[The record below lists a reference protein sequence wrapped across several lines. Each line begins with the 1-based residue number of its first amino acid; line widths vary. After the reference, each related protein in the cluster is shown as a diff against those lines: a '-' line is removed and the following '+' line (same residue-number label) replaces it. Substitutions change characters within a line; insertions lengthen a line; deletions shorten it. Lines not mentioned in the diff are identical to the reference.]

1 MSLTAVLES
10 IRKETQTER
19 DKGTRFERLIQ
30 AFLQTDQRY
39 SRLFRHVWLWSE
51 FFGRKAFGGTDTGI
65 DLVAETVDGGYWAI
79 QCKCYQEKTVIS
91 KGDVDSFLST
101 SGRLFPNQEG
111 KDTTFEQRLWISTT
125 DSWGSN
131 ALEAMH
137 NQTPPVQIL
146 GLSDL
151 EAAAVDWDALDK
163 GLTGKAALQK
173 KKILRPHQQE
183 ALNAVLT
190 GFETHDRGKLIM
202 ACGTGKTFTALRTVE
217 ACLER
222 LHPNDAET
230 AAPERSGLVLFLV
243 PSIALLS
250 QTLDEWCAQSKTP
263 LNAIC
268 VCSDKGVSQRKSAKD
283 DSDGFT
289 IEQLALPAT
298 TNVSTLKPRLFEAIR
313 QPGMTVVFST
323 YQSIE
328 TVAET
333 QKSLRTA
340 GVRADFD
347 IAVCDEAHRTTGYAL
362 KGEEL
367 KAFMLVHDENAIHI
381 RKRLYMTATPR
392 LYSEESKSKAAKKE
406 VYLCSMDDED
416 KYGPEFF
423 RLGFG
428 RAVKEGLLTDY
439 KVLVLAVNE
448 AEVSASAQKILAT
461 QNELSTDDASKL
473 VGCINALSKIII
485 GDGGTLKASDPA
497 PMRRAVAFCQTIK
510 ASKIVAD
517 VFRDSRKTYWNT
529 LSPEQKAK
537 ILPVDAQHVD
547 GGMSATD
554 RQERLRWL
562 KQEQTEPVCRILTN
576 ARCLSEGVD
585 VPNLDAVLF
594 LSARNS
600 QVDVVQSVGRVMR
613 LSDGKKYGYII
624 IPIVIPEGVKP
635 EDALEGSDRYKV
647 VWSVLSALRAHDD
660 RFNATVNQIELNKS
674 KPKNI
679 IVGGIDSGDSGS
691 GDAGESAEAEARAAA
706 ETINKQLELDFQ
718 TLQATLYAKMVEK
731 VGERR
736 YWENWAKDIAEIVQR
751 HITRIKQLV
760 SNDSKHREEFLS
772 FVGALRKNINPS
784 VTEQQAVEMLGQH
797 LVTKPVFDA
806 LFDDYSFVKNNPV
819 SCSMQ
824 GILSLLEKEQNP
836 EDLAVLNR
844 FYESVKERASG
855 IDNAAG
861 KQTVIVELYDKFFKV
876 AFKKMSEQ
884 LGIVYTP
891 TEVVD
896 FIIHSVEA
904 VMQKEFGRSISDE
917 NVHVLDPFTGTGTFM
932 TRLLQSGVI
941 RKEDLLRKY
950 TKELHANEIVLLAY
964 YIAAVNIE
972 TVFRDVAEQASYEE
986 FKGIC
991 LTDTFQLGETEDAGK
1006 LFADIFPENS
1016 QRVIDQKKAP
1026 IRVIIGNPPYSAG
1039 QKSANDNA
1047 QNQEYPH
1054 LRERIEKTYAAG
1066 VKTTNKNSLYDSYI
1080 EAFRWA
1086 TDRLQEG
1093 SGSEGGIV
1101 AFVSNGNWI
1110 ANAAMAG
1117 MRTALMKEYSRIYI
1131 FDLRG
1136 NCRTSGELRKKEAG
1150 NVFGLGSRTPICITV
1165 LVKRPEQWAD
1175 KPAEVLYHDIGDYL
1189 SHEEKL
1195 QMIAKFGDLSNSEM
1209 SWIRLEA
1216 DEHGD
1221 WLGKRSGVFGTLIP
1235 LGNKDDKKSRETV
1248 FLPIYSNGLKTN
1260 CDSWAYNLSEHI
1272 LVENIGRYLSFF
1284 NEEVLRWSSADQ
1296 NVPVEKFVRTDLKQI
1311 SWHSG
1316 ILPKVTQGVQAELD
1330 PSGVRTALY
1339 RPFFKL
1345 YAYFDRVVNQRVAQ
1359 LPKLFPYPG
1368 AENLAICV
1376 SKQDALITDCL
1387 PDLHVVGDTQC
1398 FPLYW
1403 YEERDVNEPSLFGYD
1418 DPAQKYI
1425 RHDAITDWIRNRARQ
1440 QYGDKAISKENI
1452 FYYVYGLLHSKDYRE
1467 AFSND
1472 LKKMLPRIPLVDDV
1486 KDFWAFERAGRQ
1498 LAELHLHYE
1507 APRKTEG
1514 VEVVCAGGNLDN
1526 VSLRVSKMRFA
1537 KIGKEADLSSIEYN
1551 NAVTVKGIPAKAY
1564 EYVVNGKTPMEWMM
1578 EFYTENSNKKYGEN
1592 KIVNDANSW
1601 CEEHHNPRY
1610 ILDTLINVIDVSCR
1624 TVDIVDALPHLNL
1637 EDGNEND

>member
-1 MSLTAVLES
+1 ME
-10 IRKETQTER
+10 
-19 DKGTRFERLIQ
+19 
-30 AFLQTDQRY
+30 
-39 SRLFRHVWLWSE
+39 
-51 FFGRKAFGGTDTGI
+51 
-65 DLVAETVDGGYWAI
+65 
-79 QCKCYQEKTVIS
+79 
-91 KGDVDSFLST
+91 
-101 SGRLFPNQEG
+101 
-111 KDTTFEQRLWISTT
+111 
-125 DSWGSN
+125 
-131 ALEAMH
+131 ALH
-137 NQTPPVQIL
+137 NQTPPVVSL

-151 EAAAVDWDALDK
+151 ENAAVDWDALDK
-163 GLTGKAALQK
+163 GLIGEAAQQK

-183 ALNAVLT
+183 ALNAVLS

-202 ACGTGKTFTALRTVE
+202 ACGTGKTFTALRTAE
-217 ACLER
+217 AFLEK
-222 LHPNDAET
+222 LHPKKAET
-230 AAPERSGLVLFLV
+230 EASEHHGLVLFLV

-250 QTLDEWCAQSKTP
+250 QTLDEWCAQSQTP

-283 DSDGFT
+283 DADGFT

-298 TNVSTLKPRLFEAIR
+298 TNVSTLKLRLFEAVR
-313 QPGMTVVFST
+313 KPGMTVVFST
-323 YQSIE
+323 YQSIG

-333 QKSLRTA
+333 QKALRTT

-362 KGEEL
+362 KGEEQ
-367 KAFMLVHDENAIHI
+367 KAFMLVHDEDAIHI

-406 VYLCSMDDED
+406 VYLCSMDDEE

-485 GDGGTLKASDPA
+485 GDGGSLKASDPA

-510 ASKIVAD
+510 ASKTVAE

-529 LSPEQKAK
+529 LSPEQKVR

-613 LSDGKKYGYII
+613 LADGKKYGYII

-635 EDALEGSDRYKV
+635 EDALEDSDRYKV

-679 IVGGIDSGDSGS
+679 IVGGIDSGSDGDDGS
-691 GDAGESAEAEARAAA
+691 GRSDGTGDKEAEARAAA

-751 HITRIKQLV
+751 HIARINRLI
-760 SNDSKHREEFLS
+760 SDDSKHRAAFLS

-819 SCSMQ
+819 SSSMQ
-824 GILSLLEKEQNP
+824 GILALLEKEKNP

-861 KQTVIVELYDKFFKV
+861 KQKVIVELYDKFFKV

-972 TVFRDVAEQASYEE
+972 TVFRDVAGQKNYEE

-1054 LRERIEKTYAAG
+1054 LRARIEETYAAG

-1101 AFVSNGNWI
+1101 AFVSNGSWI

-1117 MRTALMKEYSRIYI
+1117 MRIALMKEYSRIYI

-1136 NCRTSGELRKKEAG
+1136 NQRTSGELSRKEGGKI
-1150 NVFGLGSRTPICITV
+1150 FGSGSRTPIGITV
-1165 LVKRPEQWAD
+1165 LVKKPEQSAD
-1175 KPAEVLYHDIGDYL
+1175 EPAEVLYHDIGDYL
-1189 SHEEKL
+1189 SREEKL
-1195 QMIAKFGDLSNSEM
+1195 QLIAKFGDLSNSEM
-1209 SWIRLEA
+1209 SWTRLET

-1221 WLGKRSGVFGTLIP
+1221 WLEKRSGVFGTLIP
-1235 LGNKDDKKSRETV
+1235 LGNKEDKKSRETV
-1248 FLPIYSNGLKTN
+1248 FLPIYSNGLKTQR
-1260 CDSWAYNLSEHI
+1260 DSWCYNSAS
-1272 LVENIGRYLSFF
+1272 V
-1284 NEEVLRWSSADQ
+1284 VLRDAITRMIADYNQ
-1296 NVPVEKFVRTDLKQI
+1296 QREAFHAYRETHSDVVVEKFVNYDSKKIAWTKGL
-1311 SWHSG
+1311 
-1316 ILPKVTQGVQAELD
+1316 LD
-1330 PSGVRTALY
+1330 DCGRNRAIAVEEASFRIGLY
-1339 RPFFKL
+1339 RPFYKTNV
-1345 YAYFDRVVNQRVAQ
+1345 YFSRRLNDRVYQVPR
-1359 LPKLFPYPG
+1359 LFPYPG
-1368 AENLAICV
+1368 AENLVICV
-1376 SKQDALITDCL
+1376 HGLNGNKPFSCL
-1387 PDLHVVGDTQC
+1387 MTNVIPDLNMLEAGCQC
-1398 FPLYW
+1398 FPLYC
-1403 YEERDVNEPSLFGYD
+1403 YEECDVNEPSLFGYD
-1418 DPAQKYI
+1418 DPAQKYV
-1425 RHDAITDWIRNRARQ
+1425 RHDAVTDWIRNRARQ
-1440 QYGDKAISKENI
+1440 QYGDKTISKEDI
-1452 FYYVYGLLHSKDYRE
+1452 FYYVYGLLHSKDYRK
-1467 AFSND
+1467 AFAND

-1486 KDFWAFERAGRQ
+1486 KDFRTFERAGRE
-1498 LAELHLHYE
+1498 LAALHLHYE
-1507 APRKTEG
+1507 TPRKVDG
-1514 VEVVCAGGNLDN
+1514 VEVVCAGGNLAN

-1537 KIGKEADLSSIEYN
+1537 KNGKETDLSAIEYN
-1551 NAVTVKGIPAKAY
+1551 NAVTVKGIPAKAC

-1578 EFYTENSNKKYGEN
+1578 EFYTENSNKKYSEN

-1624 TVDIVDALPHLNL
+1624 TVDIVDALPHLDLKESN
-1637 EDGNEND
+1637 ED